1 MDTKTNTLFTLFGKG
16 HWSEKAQKY
25 VPSTKP
31 QQSVDI
37 AWTAA
42 YIKSERAKYQ
52 TLCLREMMATA
63 TDQQLRDYK
72 LKEFDAVAG
81 AGIFSYG
88 SAAGLVERSPFI
100 VIDVDDLS
108 STSEALSIKQTL
120 ISDPQVETAL
130 CFISPKGLGVKWWA
144 VMPQWCQGLDFAEQY
159 ATLSRHIGYEYGIE
173 ADPTGSNVNRLCFLP
188 YDPECYV
195 NPKYSNNSITQ

>member
-1 MDTKTNTLFTLFGKG
+1 MDTKITPLFTLFGKG

-37 AWTAA
+37 AWTAE
-42 YIKSERAKYQ
+42 YIKSGRAKYQ
-52 TLCLREMMATA
+52 TLRLREMMATA
-63 TDQQLRDYK
+63 DDQQLRDFK
-72 LKEFDAVAG
+72 LTEFDAVAA
-81 AGIFSYG
+81 AGTFSYG
-88 SAAGLVERSPFI
+88 SAKGLIQRSPYI
-100 VIDVDDLS
+100 VLDVDDLA
-108 STSEALSIKQTL
+108 TTQEAIDIKQTL

-144 VMPQWCQGLDFAEQY
+144 VLPQWCQGLDFAEQY

-188 YDPECYV
+188 YDPKCYV
-195 NPKYSNNSITQ
+195 NEKYITKL